1 MGKFRPG
8 IFNIIHLPWVK
19 TKMAS
24 GVSSSLQRRV
34 ANGLKTGR
42 PRRGE
47 AVEDERYAGLDA
59 AGKQVLAGYREGM
72 TIRELGKLT
81 GWPKSS
87 VFNFLKRNKERLEK

>member
-1 MGKFRPG
+1 MGKFKRGPL
-8 IFNIIHLPWVK
+8 NIIHLPWVK
-19 TKMAS
+19 ARMAQD
-24 GVSSSLQRRV
+24 VSSSLKRRV
-34 ANGLKTGR
+34 AAGLKTGR

-47 AVEDERYAGLDA
+47 AVEDERYAGLDD

-87 VFNFLKRNKERLEK
+87 VYNFLKRNKWRLEK